1 MTEPYRVLV
10 ADPCWRPGDSLPGKS
25 RGASKNYK
33 TLSVAELKA
42 FPLPP
47 LADDCVL
54 FLWRL
59 AIMQREAFEVAGAW
73 GFRMPE
79 RELVWRKLTPT
90 GKEHFGMGH
99 VVRGAHETMLI
110 ALRGRP
116 KVLHRSQRSLFS
128 AEVPRVD
135 GKVLHS
141 GKPDAAYEIIRGMYE
156 GPRAALFER
165 KHRPGFDCFGDELT
179 PQQEETDGDE

>member
-1 MTEPYRVLV
+1 MTGGPFRVLT
-10 ADPCWRPGDSLPGKS
+10 ADPPWRFSDALPGRT
-25 RGASKNYK
+25 RGASRQYR
-33 TLSVAELKA
+33 TLTLDQLKA
-42 FPLPP
+42 FKLPE

-54 FLWRL
+54 FMWRV
-59 AIMQREAFEVAGAW
+59 ASMQREAFEVAEAW
-73 GFRMPE
+73 GFRTPE
-79 RELVWRKLTPT
+79 RELVWRKMTPT

-116 KVLHRSQRSLFS
+116 KVKHRSQRSLFS
-128 AEVPRVD
+128 APVPRVN

-141 GKPDAAYEIIRGMYE
+141 GKPDAAYEIIRGMYD

-165 KHRPGFDCFGDELT
+165 KHRVGFDCFGDEMEG
-179 PQQEETDGDE
+179 QAAE